1 MQALCIRGVFAYHPP
16 YFCGK
21 PAGTMRFFPFLKEKI
36 KEYFLQ
42 KRKDF
47 LFLSLQKGNI
57 MRKDVIKS
65 LIALKQEEIPFSI
78 IERDTALP
86 IDRKKIITVP
96 GVRRCGKSTRME
108 IAINH
113 LIKEGVSPQNILWL
127 GFDDERL
134 KNMEAEELD
143 QVITSYMEMYPDIPI
158 KEAYLFFDEIQ
169 LIKDW
174 EYFVLRVYKS
184 YCKNIYI
191 CGSNATMLSS
201 ELKSVLRGYPLE
213 YETYPLSFTEFC
225 RFRGISTQC
234 FLEQDKARL
243 KTTFDQYNRSSSFP
257 EIVLTTSK
265 IEQLKLL
272 HGYFDAMI
280 LRDLAE
286 HYHIT
291 NTGILRYFVKRIMAN
306 LTKPTSINA
315 IYNDIKSQG
324 LKISKDELYLWGD
337 YVCNIFLFLRIP
349 KYDRSLVRERKS
361 LDKYYCIDNGLRSA
375 VLMPQSNDDGKN
387 LENTVFLQLQRQKLP
402 TDKISYF
409 QGKGE
414 CDFVLQREDKVIQLI
429 QVTWSMSDRETRERE
444 IKGLLEASADT
455 GCNELLIITHDE
467 ESSLEQDGKHIRV
480 VPAWKWLLN

>member
-1 MQALCIRGVFAYHPP
+1 MLKRKAYDRLIQWKNSNDKKALCITGARQIGKTTLIREFARENYENFVEINFITEPGASEI
-16 YFCGK
+16 FSG
-21 PAGTMRFFPFLKEKI
+21 
-36 KEYFLQ
+36 
-42 KRKDF
+42 
-47 LFLSLQKGNI
+47 SLNA
-57 MRKDVIKS
+57 D
-65 LIALKQEEIPFSI
+65 SI
-78 IERDTALP
+78 ITNLTAYT
-86 IDRKKIITVP
+86 RKAMEQ
-96 GVRRCGKSTRME
+96 GKT
-108 IAINH
+108 
-113 LIKEGVSPQNILWL
+113 LVFL
-127 GFDDERL
+127 
-134 KNMEAEELD
+134 
-143 QVITSYMEMYPDIPI
+143 
-158 KEAYLFFDEIQ
+158 DEIQ
-169 LIKDW
+169 LIKGW
-174 EYFVLRVYKS
+174 EYFVLRTYKS
-184 YCKNIYI
+184 YCKNIYV
-191 CGSNATMLSS
+191 CGSNATMLST
-201 ELKSVLRGYPLE
+201 ELGTALRGYPLE

-429 QVTWSMSDRETRERE
+429 QITWSMSDRETRERE

-467 ESSLEQDGKHIRV
+467 ESSLEQDGKYIRV
-480 VPAWKWLLN
+480 VPAWKWFLN